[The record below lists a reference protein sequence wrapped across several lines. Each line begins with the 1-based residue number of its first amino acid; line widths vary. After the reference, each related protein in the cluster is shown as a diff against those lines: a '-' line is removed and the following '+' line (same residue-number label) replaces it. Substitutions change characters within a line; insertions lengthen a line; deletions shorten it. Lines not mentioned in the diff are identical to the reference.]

1 MKKLNKFAMCALILP
16 VGAFAAGA
24 VTPDSHQQGSGA
36 AQSQHGSG
44 SQHSQPGSTTYGT
57 EKSDQDYSA
66 AERRAAADKQHGMA
80 GMSKK
85 AEFMSTT
92 PNDAVRVDQ
101 VIGSKL
107 HSRSSDTAAAGTT
120 TRRSSDND
128 KEIGTIDDLIID
140 EEGQVVAVV
149 VSVGGMLGMGKSSV
163 AISWNAIDRT
173 MNEDRDGY
181 RFSVNATE
189 EELNNAP
196 SYDKDSDG
204 IRARSSASN

>member
-16 VGAFAAGA
+16 VGAFATGA
-24 VTPDSHQQGSGA
+24 ANPDSHQQGSGA
-36 AQSQHGSG
+36 AQSQHHSS
-44 SQHSQPGSTTYGT
+44 SQKSQPGTSYGS
-57 EKSDQDYSA
+57 EKSDQGYSA
-66 AERRAAADKQHGMA
+66 AERRAAADKQQGVT

-107 HSRSSDTAAAGTT
+107 HSRSSDTAGASTT
-120 TRRSSDND
+120 SRRSSGND
-128 KEIGTIDDLIID
+128 TELGTIDDLIID

-149 VSVGGMLGMGKSSV
+149 VSIGGMLGMGKSSV

-173 MNEDRDGY
+173 MNEERDGY
-181 RFSVNATE
+181 RFSVNATRQ
-189 EELNNAP
+189 ELSNAP
-196 SYDKDSDG
+196 SYDKDSHG
-204 IRARSSASN
+204 IRARTSALN